1 MLVFGLGRGNERDFT
16 RRAYWI
22 GYSCICV
29 YSGDFMSE
37 VITVTLVLMAIVF
50 VGTSAIAIVF
60 IAVAVLISAI
70 LDVLYKKGIL

>member
-1 MLVFGLGRGNERDFT
+1 
-16 RRAYWI
+16 
-22 GYSCICV
+22 
-29 YSGDFMSE
+29 MSE
-37 VITVTLVLMAIVF
+37 VITGTLVLMAIVF

>member
-1 MLVFGLGRGNERDFT
+1 M
-16 RRAYWI
+16 RADRI

-29 YSGDFMSE
+29 YSGDLMSE
-37 VITVTLVLMAIVF
+37 VITGTLVLMAIVF